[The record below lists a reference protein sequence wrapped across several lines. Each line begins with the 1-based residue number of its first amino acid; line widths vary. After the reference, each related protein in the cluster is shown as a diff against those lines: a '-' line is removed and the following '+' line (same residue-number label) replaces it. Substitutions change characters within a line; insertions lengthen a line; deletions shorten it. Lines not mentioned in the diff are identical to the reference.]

1 MEVFLAHKLFVMPGV
16 NDDDYKIV
24 DEVKVFAAYDSAFRQ
39 FKQYCGDLSDEI
51 EEGDIE
57 NYIKDDDLL
66 YATTF
71 SGKSLK
77 AWIGRQGVIE

>member
-1 MEVFLAHKLFVMPGV
+1 L
-16 NDDDYKIV
+16 
-24 DEVKVFAAYDSAFRQ
+24 
-39 FKQYCGDLSDEI
+39 DEI
-51 EEGDIE
+51 EEGDLE

-77 AWIGRQGVIE
+77 AWIGRQAVII